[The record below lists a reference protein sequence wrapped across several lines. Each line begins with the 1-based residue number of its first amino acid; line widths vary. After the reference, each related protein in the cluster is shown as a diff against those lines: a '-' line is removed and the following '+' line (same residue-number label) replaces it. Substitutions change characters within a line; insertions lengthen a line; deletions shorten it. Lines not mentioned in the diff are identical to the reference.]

1 MRIVTLVVVAV
12 MATAIAASAQ
22 VPYFAVYFDQ
32 YHGVMAK
39 DCPGPVADVWY
50 VAAVNLNML
59 VVGAE
64 FQIEYP
70 AAVWYVGD
78 INTPPVTVGNT
89 RDGISMGWGLPA
101 NGYGILD
108 LCQVGVLWQC
118 SACVA
123 PYVDNQIKVVAHP
136 ATGFLGVTDYPG
148 YSFVPVTGMTS
159 LICPT
164 VPTEETT
171 WGQVKAIYGE

>member
-1 MRIVTLVVVAV
+1 LVVVAV

-59 VVGAE
+59 IVGAE

-89 RDGISMGWGLPA
+89 RDGISMGWGLPE
-101 NGYGILD
+101 NGWGSSI
-108 LCQVGVLWQC
+108 CVR
-118 SACVA
+118 SAFCGNVA
-123 PYVDNQIKVVAHP
+123 RASRRTWTTRSKW
-136 ATGFLGVTDYPG
+136 L
-148 YSFVPVTGMTS
+148 
-159 LICPT
+159 PT
-164 VPTEETT
+164 LRRGSSV
-171 WGQVKAIYGE
+171 